1 MSTENT
7 TRAFETKAVHAGQE
21 FDQWSNS
28 ELVPP
33 IVTSI
38 TYYQKNPTNIFD
50 VSTKTS
56 QTLKKYFHNKL
67 GSFSGLLLWP

>member
-1 MSTENT
+1 MSIDKSTA
-7 TRAFETKAVHAGQE
+7 RAFETKAIHAGQE
-21 FDQWSNS
+21 FDQWSHS

-50 VSTKTS
+50 VSG
-56 QTLKKYFHNKL
+56 KL
-67 GSFSGLLLWP
+67 VFL